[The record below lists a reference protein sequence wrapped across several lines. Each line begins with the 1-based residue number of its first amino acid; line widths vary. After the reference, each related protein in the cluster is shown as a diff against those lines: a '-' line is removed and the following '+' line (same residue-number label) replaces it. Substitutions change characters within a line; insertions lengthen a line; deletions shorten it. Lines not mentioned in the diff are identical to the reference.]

1 MSKLINNTL
10 TVLGRATTLK
20 TFCDAVQATRKD
32 KSITGKKAISLN
44 SIMQFRL
51 SEILDDDYYS
61 YEMLI
66 SIVTRVGAYTK
77 TERTQREKSASIPV
91 RDTDIISGWKYSNI
105 ETLKKNS
112 KGELIAITSTDHKL
126 PNGFFKGLKG
136 MGYST
141 IETPKNGY
149 YEYKILTTEDVQKIV
164 KADLEKQRELVIKN
178 NKKSS
183 KSNVKILGQKSKDSA
198 KSKESTNDKE
208 IKEIKEMFLEFTK
221 SMSDKIATLG

>member
-1 MSKLINNTL
+1 
-10 TVLGRATTLK
+10 
-20 TFCDAVQATRKD
+20 
-32 KSITGKKAISLN
+32 
-44 SIMQFRL
+44 
-51 SEILDDDYYS
+51 
-61 YEMLI
+61 
-66 SIVTRVGAYTK
+66 
-77 TERTQREKSASIPV
+77 
-91 RDTDIISGWKYSNI
+91 
-105 ETLKKNS
+105 
-112 KGELIAITSTDHKL
+112 
-126 PNGFFKGLKG
+126 